1 MAARAR
7 YVCVRHS
14 EDLLAMDAKDHRD
27 QPETENGI
35 CRLEWIAWAIEA
47 ARRHKEG
54 EQQRPESQH
63 RTGQFESD
71 DE

>member
-1 MAARAR
+1 
-7 YVCVRHS
+7 
-14 EDLLAMDAKDHRD
+14 MDAKDHRE

-54 EQQRPESQH
+54 EQQRPELPQ
-63 RTGQFESD
+63 RTDPFESH
-71 DE
+71 EE

>member
-1 MAARAR
+1 MFLLS
-7 YVCVRHS
+7 HS

-47 ARRHKEG
+47 ARRHKED
-54 EQQRPESQH
+54 EQRPELPH
-63 RTGQFESD
+63 HPDPFESN
-71 DE
+71 EE

>member
-1 MAARAR
+1 MFPLS
-7 YVCVRHS
+7 HS

-47 ARRHKEG
+47 ARRHKES
-54 EQQRPESQH
+54 EQQRPDPPRRIAPS
-63 RTGQFESD
+63 ESD
-71 DE
+71 EE